1 MDDVNVVLI
10 NPINELPLRQVDDC
24 LVDDAGGTYPIIK
37 GVPRFCDIANYTE
50 SFGLQWNMFSRTQI
64 DDPERQLTLSSD
76 RFFATTNWPSGGMQ
90 GQTVLEVGSGAG
102 RFSQVVLRQTAAQ
115 LWSVDYSDAVTANWH
130 QNGGEK
136 HAGRFHLSQASIY
149 EMPFR
154 GGTFDKVFCMG
165 VLQHTP
171 DFDASV
177 RALIS
182 KAKIGGEI
190 VVDFYAIR
198 GFWTKLHAKY
208 LLRPATKR
216 ISHAKLLGLIDGN
229 VDWMIRAA
237 RKLQKLRLGALTR
250 FIPLVDLRTL
260 PSDLPDQERREWAV
274 LDTFD
279 MFSPEYDQPQ
289 RIDSVRKMFERSG
302 ARVTYAG
309 EVQFRGGRGAV
320 VRGVRER

>member
-1 MDDVNVVLI
+1 MNEADVVLV
-10 NPINELPLRQVDDC
+10 NPNNERPLRHVDGC
-24 LVDDAGGTYPIIK
+24 LVDDAGGTFPIIK
-37 GVPRFCDIANYTE
+37 GVPRFCDVSNYTE

-76 RFFATTNWPSGGMQ
+76 RFFATTGWPRGGMY
-90 GQTVLEVGSGAG
+90 GKTVLEVGSGAG
-102 RFSQVVLRQTAAQ
+102 RFSQVVLQQTEAL
-115 LWSVDYSDAVTANWH
+115 LWSVDYSDAVTANWQ
-130 QNGGEK
+130 QNSIGN
-136 HAGRFHLSQASIY
+136 ANRFHLSQASVY
-149 EMPFR
+149 EMPFLS
-154 GGTFDKVFCMG
+154 GTFDKVFCMG

-171 DFDASV
+171 DFKASV
-177 RALIS
+177 EALIS

-190 VVDFYAIR
+190 VVDFYEVR

-216 ISHAKLLGLIDGN
+216 LSHATLLRLIGRN

-237 RKLQKLRLGALTR
+237 QKLKKAGLGPLTR
-250 FIPLVDLRTL
+250 FIPLVDLQTL
-260 PSDLPDQERREWAV
+260 PQNLPDAELREWAI

-279 MFSPEYDQPQ
+279 MFSPEYDSPQ
-289 RIDSVRKMFERSG
+289 RIDNVRRMFERSG

-309 EVQFRGGRGAV
+309 EVHFSGGRGAV